1 MTLRPHSAFSL
12 PSHCESVLLKVKVA
26 ASSCIS
32 SGVIFVMSEKEG
44 RRKGVAPR
52 NMTWQPRSGDGAAA
66 GASETTISE
75 GKAREPQ
82 LF

>member
-1 MTLRPHSAFSL
+1 
-12 PSHCESVLLKVKVA
+12 
-26 ASSCIS
+26 
-32 SGVIFVMSEKEG
+32 MSEKEG

-52 NMTWQPRSGDGAAA
+52 NMTWQPRSDGAAA